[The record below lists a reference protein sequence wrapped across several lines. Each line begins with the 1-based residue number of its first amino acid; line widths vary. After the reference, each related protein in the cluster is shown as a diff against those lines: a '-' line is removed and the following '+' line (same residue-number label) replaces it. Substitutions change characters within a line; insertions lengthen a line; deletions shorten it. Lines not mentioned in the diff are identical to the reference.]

1 MSDTYFTELE
11 KLCNG
16 LGISLSA
23 QEAAVYTT
31 RLNINTEE
39 LEKMIG
45 FFGILKKEQD
55 ARVVE
60 TCIRLSRLP
69 KEHPKH
75 LLTSIT
81 PMFT

>member
-45 FFGILKKEQD
+45 FFGILKGSEEKSVD
-55 ARVVE
+55 
-60 TCIRLSRLP
+60 IDY
-69 KEHPKH
+69 
-75 LLTSIT
+75 SIQ
-81 PMFT
+81 

>member
-45 FFGILKKEQD
+45 FFGILKKRTGCTRSRNLYSIEQ
-55 ARVVE
+55 
-60 TCIRLSRLP
+60 
-69 KEHPKH
+69 
-75 LLTSIT
+75 TSKRTSKNIC
-81 PMFT
+81 

>member
-45 FFGILKKEQD
+45 FFGI
-55 ARVVE
+55 
-60 TCIRLSRLP
+60 
-69 KEHPKH
+69 
-75 LLTSIT
+75 
-81 PMFT
+81 